1 MKAIIFDDR
10 ENSNRSLSRLNQKR
24 EYNHKRFFKIEL
36 FHNFIFKKVESLL
49 KNTNSLELIK
59 TLVYTGEYN
68 IKALTNAKRNC
79 GSEIKKMNDL
89 IEKEDI
95 LLSKINKITGQDEL
109 KKEVVEHVNSLKYVF
124 QDIKS
129 KNIRVIEQQTINAN
143 AQKKLFDYIKT
154 IPFTELRTTPLVTRQ
169 GIIQQKGV
177 DAKFSTDLILLAQSN
192 AFDVAILL
200 TGDADLKESIK
211 LIRERYGKL
220 VFIVAYNSQI
230 MEEKKFNTIGED
242 LIKECDFFIN
252 LYELE
257 ESDLQK
263 ISEIKREKRNIAK

>member
-177 DAKFSTDLILLAQSN
+177 DAKFSTDLKLLAQSN

-220 VFIVAYNSQI
+220 VFLVAYVSPIQ
-230 MEEKKFNTIGED
+230 EEKVYNTISEN
-242 LIKECDFFIN
+242 LLNACDYFIN
-252 LYELE
+252 LCDLT
-257 ESDLQK
+257 ESDIQQ
-263 ISEIKREKRNIAK
+263 ISDRKR